1 MQFLAL
7 IDLWSTTV
15 TTFLVLLFL
24 RALFHK
30 VSDLFRFTGFLGN
43 YNILPESALT
53 VGAYGLMAS
62 EALTIVLLI
71 VPQFNQFGATL
82 AIGILLL
89 YAAVI
94 GLNVSKGNFQIECG
108 CGGPAM
114 HLSYGL
120 VLRNLLI
127 AIMALPMLLSIH
139 NEISLVDTVVAAAC
153 GAILYSLYVVG
164 EQLAANS
171 NQAHFQGSFQ

>member
-7 IDLWSTTV
+7 IDLWNATV
-15 TTFLVLLFL
+15 TAFLVLLFL

-30 VSDLFRFTGFLGN
+30 ASDLVRFTGFLGN
-43 YNILPESALT
+43 YHVLPQGGLT

-62 EALTIVLLI
+62 EALIIVLLLI
-71 VPQFNQFGATL
+71 PQFNQFGATL

-94 GLNVSKGNFQIECG
+94 GLNVAKGNFQIECG

-114 HLSYGL
+114 RLSYGL
-120 VLRNLLI
+120 VVRNLLI
-127 AIMALPMLLSIH
+127 AIMALPMLLNIH
-139 NEISLVDTVVAAAC
+139 NEISLVDTAVSAVC
-153 GAILYSLYVVG
+153 GVILYSLYAVG

-171 NQAHFQGSFQ
+171 NQVHLQGSFQ